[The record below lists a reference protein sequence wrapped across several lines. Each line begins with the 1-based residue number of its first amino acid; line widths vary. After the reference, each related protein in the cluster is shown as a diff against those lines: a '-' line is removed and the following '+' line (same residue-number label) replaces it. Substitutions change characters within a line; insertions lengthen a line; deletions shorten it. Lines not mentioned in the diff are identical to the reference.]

1 MKLAP
6 ASDLSNHPLRYESR
20 PFFLLTFF
28 LCFSCSSSLIFI
40 CFPFFLLFF
49 VYLSVY
55 HGHHQSSSFPPPLFR
70 LPLRQLPTTAPP
82 QVIPSSILFIQSGR
96 WVPPSVPK
104 PPSVSASPS
113 FYVIRNYVVRNTGRS
128 AGVFLPL
135 LLYVALALGSL
146 RDLPLVRNNAPTSL
160 LKVAESPCPSL

>member
-70 LPLRQLPTTAPP
+70 LPLQLPTTAPP